1 MFSPKPSLLFLIKLK
16 PQNEYLICQL
26 VCVTGIVFYF
36 HTLKY
41 FKVICKVEETNLN
54 LSGTTLS
61 KPF

>member
-16 PQNEYLICQL
+16 PQNKYLICQL
-26 VCVTGIVFYF
+26 VCITGIASFF
-36 HTLKY
+36 NNLKY
-41 FKVICKVEETNLN
+41 FKAIYKVDGINLN